1 MASYGHYWRTLRS
14 VADRIDRVFWVYMSH
29 FFFLFRF
36 FYANRQLLLILTC
49 CIKVFGVTITGE
61 EKSTLRTDVA
71 DRTIELH
78 FFDMLHTLSIIIEFN
93 LWQLISLT
101 NMLIWINSKNNSATQ
116 MSKYDD
122 FGRFWGSSKILGSVA
137 DRTLRT
143 DKKFHFKK

>member
-1 MASYGHYWRTLRS
+1 MLHKG
-14 VADRIDRVFWVYMSH
+14 FWCNYY
-29 FFFLFRF
+29 R
-36 FYANRQLLLILTC
+36 R
-49 CIKVFGVTITGE
+49 GE
-61 EKSTLRTDVA
+61 IDVA
-71 DRTIELH
+71 DRRCGQNDRIA